1 MTVNLAELEKQI
13 DMDLAL
19 GKITEEEWKRK
30 MDIIKRIKKLDED
43 LIYGRITEAEYK
55 SKREALI
62 SQLQPPGA
70 PTTYPSTPPPPA
82 TPTPP
87 PTPVQPPLYAN
98 IQKLLSELE
107 TIKSKRSKLSDLLI
121 SKEISEKTFNKI
133 DGELESREKELE
145 EKLKSLKSEVEER
158 IEKLSSELEELTLE
172 LEEAL
177 ARWKIGDITEAE
189 YNRKKSELEA
199 RKNMVEAEL
208 ETLKK
213 AAIE

>member
-1 MTVNLAELEKQI
+1 MTVNLVELEKQI

-30 MDIIKRIKKLDED
+30 RDIIKRIKKLDED

-55 SKREALI
+55 GKREALI
-62 SQLQPPGA
+62 SQLQPPSV
-70 PTTYPSTPPPPA
+70 PPTYPSTHPAPAIPPPP
-82 TPTPP
+82 
-87 PTPVQPPLYAN
+87 PVQPPLTAE
-98 IQKLLSELE
+98 IQKLLSDLE

-121 SKEISEKTFNKI
+121 SQEISEKTFNKI
-133 DGELESREKELE
+133 DSELESKEKELE

-199 RKNMVEAEL
+199 RRNMVKKEL